1 MTSPTAKARIVSP
14 TSMRGQYVLLSAIH
28 PRMAGST
35 DKYALRTRN
44 SPSFGAGIGAVRIAK
59 SSERGMPLG
68 RDFSHTWRLTWLLR
82 MVVRWFTCF
91 SQEAQSI
98 ARQEEVARRPIEI
111 QRVQPLQRRSVLDH
125 EGMVRADAQL
135 GRTEGGD
142 QMRQGRRVVH
152 QRVVEHRACLLHG

>member
-68 RDFSHTWRLTWLLR
+68 RDFSHTWRLTWLLC
-82 MVVRWFTCF
+82 MCF
-91 SQEAQSI
+91 SQESQGVL
-98 ARQEEVARRPIEI
+98 RQEEVARLLIEI